1 MMDNFRAI
9 RTSVDERRRSP
20 RRLLRGSVKIE
31 IRTSGRSDTGLATAV
46 MLNLS
51 ESGVACRVAWDEVD
65 RLRTGESIRV
75 LFRPHETDESFDLPA
90 RIINITQAGTP
101 DTCVIGMEFLFGSD
115 GERVQAR
122 LRVALNRASSPKAT

>member
-1 MMDNFRAI
+1 MGNPRAI
-9 RTSVDERRRSP
+9 KTGLDERRRSR
-20 RRLLRGSVKIE
+20 RRLLHGSIRIE
-31 IRTSGRSDTGLATAV
+31 IRTSDRSDRGLATAA

-51 ESGVACRVAWDEVD
+51 ESGVACRVPWNEVD

-101 DTCVIGMEFLFGSD
+101 GTCVIGMEFLFGND